1 MLTVVLVVGTLAPV
15 ATPCALWS
23 DCPCEGPPGAEHHAD
38 EGVDEHA
45 DASSGHESD
54 DQDAG
59 DPCDDD
65 CPDDCPSCSATAV
78 ALVTPALGM
87 PGHWGTWR
95 ELGAVPVPES
105 IHRVATSGVLRPP
118 RWLG

>member
-15 ATPCALWS
+15 KTPCALWS

-54 DQDAG
+54 DHDAG
-59 DPCDDD
+59 VGEHVC
-65 CPDDCPSCSATAV
+65 
-78 ALVTPALGM
+78 
-87 PGHWGTWR
+87 
-95 ELGAVPVPES
+95 
-105 IHRVATSGVLRPP
+105 
-118 RWLG
+118 